1 MVSSSKKIQQTGVEW
16 QLFEWRCACGVTF
29 RCFGS
34 PLPGSRYSE
43 QIVYKANLYQNFVS
57 GYRFLYSP
65 QAVAIASPA
74 RASSFTGPASVRLAV
89 LPPDSRSPFM
99 AQPSTTYKFE
109 LNLTDLDRG
118 VYESVKQTIARH
130 PSETE
135 ERMTVRLLAYA
146 FWYNEQLSFGRGLSD
161 VDEPALWEKS
171 LDDRVLHWIEV
182 GQPDADRLTWCS
194 RRTERTSLLA
204 YGSLRVWEGKVIPAI
219 KNLKNVNIAAVPQDV
234 LEVLAKDMPRVI
246 KWDVMISEGTVFVTD
261 DRGQHEVQ
269 LQWLAGERG

>member
-1 MVSSSKKIQQTGVEW
+1 
-16 QLFEWRCACGVTF
+16 
-29 RCFGS
+29 
-34 PLPGSRYSE
+34 
-43 QIVYKANLYQNFVS
+43 
-57 GYRFLYSP
+57 
-65 QAVAIASPA
+65 
-74 RASSFTGPASVRLAV
+74 
-89 LPPDSRSPFM
+89 M

-109 LNLTDLDRG
+109 LNLTDLDRS

-146 FWYNEQLSFGRGLSD
+146 LWYNEQLAFGRGLSD

-204 YGSLRVWEGKVIPAI
+204 YGSLRVWEGKVVPVA
-219 KNLKNVNIAAVPQDV
+219 KNLKNVHIAAVPQEV
-234 LEVLAKDMPRVI
+234 LETLAKDMPRVI
-246 KWDVMISEGTVFVTD
+246 KWDVMISEGTIFVTD

-269 LQWLAGERG
+269 LEWLVGERG

>member
-1 MVSSSKKIQQTGVEW
+1 
-16 QLFEWRCACGVTF
+16 
-29 RCFGS
+29 
-34 PLPGSRYSE
+34 
-43 QIVYKANLYQNFVS
+43 
-57 GYRFLYSP
+57 
-65 QAVAIASPA
+65 
-74 RASSFTGPASVRLAV
+74 
-89 LPPDSRSPFM
+89 M

-109 LNLTDLDRG
+109 LNLTDLDRS

-146 FWYNEQLSFGRGLSD
+146 LWYNEQLSFGRGLSD

-204 YGSLRVWEGKVIPAI
+204 YGSLRVWETKVIPAI
-219 KNLKNVNIAAVPQDV
+219 KNLKNVNIAAVPQEV
-234 LEVLAKDMPRVI
+234 LETLAKDMPRVI
-246 KWDVMISEGTVFVTD
+246 KWDVMISEGTIFVTD
-261 DRGQHEVQ
+261 DPVSTKSSCNGCKVSAAKVATPPIFPTNQREASVTPCVSN
-269 LQWLAGERG
+269 LANCLPHCLFSVICRHC